1 MTDFLHGLD
10 DSRPVTCGVNIFFN
24 FLSSIGFGVYSDEK
38 AKKEAER
45 AEKAKQRGEKAAK
58 KKAVGSQ
65 FFNNLA
71 GLLGDEF
78 MKRGATLHAATSRPV
93 TPLPTWTLRATTT
106 ASTAIST
113 T

>member
-24 FLSSIGFGVYSDEK
+24 FFKLHRIRRVQRRK

-58 KKAVGSQ
+58 EKGGRQSVLQQSGGA
-65 FFNNLA
+65 A
-71 GLLGDEF
+71 G
-78 MKRGATLHAATSRPV
+78 R
-93 TPLPTWTLRATTT
+93 
-106 ASTAIST
+106 
-113 T
+113 